1 MFRRMLAKV
10 FSMVAMITALMT
22 GTSFAS
28 SPFSQT
34 TTKFSLVNAIG
45 AGPLLA
51 EVFGLL
57 GVAATVFTI
66 IMYVVEHF
74 KRNSAGAFKHLIGGA
89 IVATLCFGAFGVI
102 ALMTNFG
109 TQAGTTI
116 GNASSTSTS
125 SASS

>member
-1 MFRRMLAKV
+1 MRKLIGALPVAVGAVMLI
-10 FSMVAMITALMT
+10 SGTA
-22 GTSFAS
+22 FAAT
-28 SPFSQT
+28 SPFAGQT
-34 TTKFSLVNAIG
+34 TNFSLVNAIG

-66 IMYVVEHF
+66 IMYVIEHF